1 MQPRVGGLPLRLTYF
16 LPPYKLLSPASA
28 AAPAATAASLRD
40 GALGYSATLALRPSA
55 DPFLLPLASLL
66 QVSKSDSVASSRW
79 GGGNS
84 TTVHNFKNT

>member
-1 MQPRVGGLPLRLTYF
+1 MFQILWSKPSAPPSSALVSPGG
-16 LPPYKLLSPASA
+16 
-28 AAPAATAASLRD
+28 APATTAASLRD